1 MKKILVTILCLIMSL
16 SAFGTAALA
25 ESSADITQP
34 TTVNFN
40 SSENGQII
48 PFPISEN
55 YGYWKL
61 TVNNTTVNLIEIRI
75 YKENT
80 EDESV
85 LNDSVFYGKIY
96 PKEQETFYCEKDK
109 PFESGNYYIA
119 VNKGGTDELSGYL
132 SYQCAASYDELDKL
146 IDSSDDVAFYKARIT
161 ATTVTH
167 TVKYIPDNGEEL
179 SIKINIH
186 SSRPVSVSI
195 YKDDELVT
203 DGLCIKGNDSYTY
216 TYSGNDNK
224 ACEFEIRIHDVTNDG
239 SPVDAEIIPSQ
250 KRTYSSWAS
259 TFISEAINQNKIPAD
274 LQNNYSSNITREE
287 FCRIAYCFIDKYI
300 DKTQTKSSFT
310 DTDIAGINA
319 LANNGIINGNGNNTF
334 APNDNILREEAAA
347 ILERMAQ
354 KMSVTRATDFT
365 KTYADESSISPYAI
379 SAVQNM
385 TRLHIMDG
393 KDNNNFC
400 PKDLLTKE
408 EAIAILVRLAA
419 IAE

>member
-1 MKKILVTILCLIMSL
+1 MALLFSAMS
-16 SAFGTAALA
+16 AIVYAEEPTA
-25 ESSADITQP
+25 
-34 TTVNFN
+34 
-40 SSENGQII
+40 
-48 PFPISEN
+48 
-55 YGYWKL
+55 
-61 TVNNTTVNLIEIRI
+61 
-75 YKENT
+75 
-80 EDESV
+80 
-85 LNDSVFYGKIY
+85 
-96 PKEQETFYCEKDK
+96 
-109 PFESGNYYIA
+109 
-119 VNKGGTDELSGYL
+119 
-132 SYQCAASYDELDKL
+132 
-146 IDSSDDVAFYKARIT
+146 DDVAFYKARIT

-167 TVKYIPDNGEEL
+167 TVKYIPDNGKEL

-186 SSRPVSVSI
+186 SPRTVSVNI

-216 TYSGNDNK
+216 TYSSNDNK
-224 ACEFEIRIHDVTNDG
+224 TCEFKIRIHDITNDG

-259 TFISEAINQNKIPAD
+259 TFINEAINQNKIPAD
-274 LQNNYSSNITREE
+274 LQNNYSSNITRED

-310 DTDIAGINA
+310 DSDIAEINV
-319 LANNGIINGNGNNTF
+319 LASNGMINGKGNNTF
-334 APNDNILREEAAA
+334 APSDNILREEAAA

-354 KMSVTRATDFT
+354 KMSVTKATAFT

-385 TRLHIMDG
+385 TRLHIIDG

-408 EAIAILVRLAA
+408 EAIATLVRLAA

>member
-1 MKKILVTILCLIMSL
+1 MKKILTIILSVALLFSAMS
-16 SAFGTAALA
+16 AIAYAEEPTA
-25 ESSADITQP
+25 
-34 TTVNFN
+34 
-40 SSENGQII
+40 
-48 PFPISEN
+48 
-55 YGYWKL
+55 
-61 TVNNTTVNLIEIRI
+61 
-75 YKENT
+75 
-80 EDESV
+80 
-85 LNDSVFYGKIY
+85 
-96 PKEQETFYCEKDK
+96 
-109 PFESGNYYIA
+109 
-119 VNKGGTDELSGYL
+119 
-132 SYQCAASYDELDKL
+132 
-146 IDSSDDVAFYKARIT
+146 DDVAFYKARIT

-167 TVKYIPDNGEEL
+167 TVKYIPDNGKEL

-186 SSRPVSVSI
+186 SPRTVSVNI

-216 TYSGNDNK
+216 TYSSNDNK
-224 ACEFEIRIHDVTNDG
+224 TCEFKIRIHDITNDG

-259 TFISEAINQNKIPAD
+259 TFINEAINQNKIPAD
-274 LQNNYSSNITREE
+274 LQNNYSSNITRED

-310 DTDIAGINA
+310 DSDIAEINV
-319 LANNGIINGNGNNTF
+319 LASNGMINGKGNNTF
-334 APNDNILREEAAA
+334 APSDNILREEAAA

-354 KMSVTRATDFT
+354 KMPITRATAFT
-365 KTYADESSISPYAI
+365 KTYADESTISPYAI

-385 TRLHIMDG
+385 TRLHIIDG

-408 EAIAILVRLAA
+408 EAIATLVRLAA

>member
-1 MKKILVTILCLIMSL
+1 MKKILTIILSMALLFSAMS
-16 SAFGTAALA
+16 AIAYA
-25 ESSADITQP
+25 EEP
-34 TTVNFN
+34 TT
-40 SSENGQII
+40 
-48 PFPISEN
+48 
-55 YGYWKL
+55 
-61 TVNNTTVNLIEIRI
+61 
-75 YKENT
+75 
-80 EDESV
+80 
-85 LNDSVFYGKIY
+85 
-96 PKEQETFYCEKDK
+96 
-109 PFESGNYYIA
+109 A
-119 VNKGGTDELSGYL
+119 
-132 SYQCAASYDELDKL
+132 
-146 IDSSDDVAFYKARIT
+146 DDIAFYKARIT

-186 SSRPVSVSI
+186 SSRSVSVSI

-250 KRTYSSWAS
+250 KRTYSSWVS
-259 TFISEAINQNKIPAD
+259 TFISEAINQNKIPSD
-274 LQNNYSSNITREE
+274 LQNNYSSNITREK
-287 FCRIAYCFIDKYI
+287 FCRIAYCFIEKYI
-300 DKTQTKSSFT
+300 DKTKTKSSFA
-310 DTDIAGINA
+310 DTDIAEINV
-319 LANNGIINGNGNNTF
+319 LANNGIINGKSNDTF

-354 KMSVTRATDFT
+354 KMSVTRATAFT

-408 EAIAILVRLAA
+408 EAVATLVRLAA
-419 IAE
+419 ISE

>member
-274 LQNNYSSNITREE
+274 LQNNYSSNITREDL
-287 FCRIAYCFIDKYI
+287 CRIAYCFIEKYI
-300 DKTQTKSSFT
+300 DKTKTKSSFA
-310 DTDIAGINA
+310 DADIAGINV
-319 LANNGIINGNGNNTF
+319 LASNGIINGNGNNTF